1 MNLIWTKQG
10 LMELE
15 FEELQKHKKE
25 TWKYYQM
32 VKSVLEFREI
42 DE

>member
-25 TWKYYQM
+25 TWEYYTM
-32 VKSVLEFREI
+32 VKKVLNFREL